1 MDYYSALK
9 SKEVLA
15 HIIIWIKLE
24 DIMLSKISQS
34 QKHTTTVWF
43 HLYEVTTGAKFTEA
57 KNRMV
62 IVKDCREGKW
72 EVVVSVLQDEKMLD
86 AGMWV
91 HNSIEKG
98 KWKC

>member
-1 MDYYSALK
+1 
-9 SKEVLA
+9 
-15 HIIIWIKLE
+15 
-24 DIMLSKISQS
+24 
-34 QKHTTTVWF
+34 
-43 HLYEVTTGAKFTEA
+43 
-57 KNRMV
+57 MV

-98 KWKC
+98 K